1 MFRAWKSTDEE
12 GRRHRLNGYGAV
24 TRADAK
30 DARRRRPASSLEEWA
45 AARGLDHL
53 GTQNAAGYFAV
64 LPLDD
69 QLQFNVVRGTL
80 PGGRDGCLFHW
91 LRPWPVG
98 QDGDP
103 INGSFVEEV
112 WNPGWASGYWKKM
125 IPIAGHFMANDV
137 ELSIGV
143 PCTVAATNV
152 PEAAMLKQLPKEL
165 HARLKASGPNTP
177 LYEVRLRFGTVAV
190 VRNGWPDDPD
200 ELDAL
205 AAAASEAGEAVRAAC
220 LAAYAEGAGSP
231 VGAGTGAPG
240 AGSATGASATV
251 DAGAGAASAS
261 RRRFADPLPAVDWPP
276 SGISLSGRFPASPWL
291 EALHALAAELTM
303 ELEEP
308 AAHHAAFPSLP
319 VPGRP
324 FAVMRGTLPG
334 TSVPARIAF
343 HQERSLSDNQ
353 GRTAL
358 LLAAAPGASE
368 TPPHGV
374 RNAAPGLSYG
384 VRDGVV
390 AIWTLRSSGRNG
402 DLGDVAGL
410 LRDGFAFAVGRGLAA
425 G

>member
-12 GRRHRLNGYGAV
+12 GRRHRLPGYGAV
-24 TRADAK
+24 ERADAK
-30 DARRRRPASSLEEWA
+30 DARRRRPDRSLEEWA
-45 AARGLDHL
+45 ATRGLDYL
-53 GTQNAAGYFAV
+53 GTQNAAGYFSV

-98 QDGDP
+98 MDGEP
-103 INGSFVEEV
+103 LSGRFVEKV
-112 WNPGWASGYWKKM
+112 WNPGLRKGWWKM
-125 IPIAGHFMANDV
+125 YIPVVGDLMGTDV
-137 ELSIGV
+137 ELAIGV

-152 PEAAMLKQLPKEL
+152 PEAAMLEQLPEDL
-165 HARLKASGPNTP
+165 HARLRASGPNTP
-177 LYEVRLRFGTVAV
+177 YHDVQLSYGTVSV
-190 VRNGWPDDPD
+190 IRNGWPDEPD
-200 ELDAL
+200 QLDAL
-205 AAAASEAGEAVRAAC
+205 AAAASAAGDAVRAAC
-220 LAAYAEGAGSP
+220 LAAYAEG
-231 VGAGTGAPG
+231 T
-240 AGSATGASATV
+240 
-251 DAGAGAASAS
+251 AGAGAS

-276 SGISLSGRFPASPWL
+276 SGISLSGRFPGSPWL
-291 EALHALAAELTM
+291 EALHALAGELSM

-308 AAHHAAFPSLP
+308 AAHHAAFPSIP

-334 TSVPARIAF
+334 TAVPARIAF

-358 LLAAAPGASE
+358 LLEAAPGAPE
-368 TPPHGV
+368 TQPHGV
-374 RNAAPGLSYG
+374 RNAAPGISYG

-390 AIWTLRSSGRNG
+390 ALWTLRSSGRNG
-402 DLGDVAGL
+402 DLGDIPGF
-410 LRDGFAFAVGRGLAA
+410 LRDALAFVVERGLVAT